1 MGLLAAALLL
11 PLLRRHLPLPRQ
23 LTSQQG
29 GDVLLLSSIHC
40 RFVGVQLRF
49 WMQGFI
55 VIAIFMGVGFHALS
69 TSFPRVL
76 SLLVDIL
83 LILLQ
88 LGLNCSSVIPITRD
102 NSYLLD
108 YGRAQLEPLPSS
120 SLYIVQ
126 GDLQENSILYL
137 QQCLHVRED
146 IDVVYLPYASYM
158 WYNHSQISL
167 YPKVHWPGIVY
178 HPLGS
183 ILHDRTGNA
192 FNLTFV
198 VDDLFSRREFLDA
211 NIDDR
216 RIFVTSWV
224 SGKDEPTDKYKLFP
238 IGLFNEVIVS
248 HSHHIQV
255 KPVHAIPTEEWAE
268 QAIQVL
274 QQFVMDRDF
283 PEGTWEHSMFIEM
296 EESQLVGKGDDMT
309 SSDTLSSCFRTSK
322 RWS

>member
-11 PLLRRHLPLPRQ
+11 PLLRRHLPLPCQ
-23 LTSQQG
+23 SADQQG
-29 GDVLLLSSIHC
+29 GDVSLLLLVNC

-55 VIAIFMGVGFHALS
+55 IIAIFLGVGFHALS
-69 TSFPRVL
+69 TSLHLPHIL
-76 SLLVDIL
+76 SLLVAGL

-88 LGLNCSSVIPITRD
+88 LGVNYSSVIPITRD
-102 NSYLLD
+102 NSYLMD

-167 YPKVHWPGIVY
+167 YPKVHWPGVVY

-192 FNLTFV
+192 FNLT
-198 VDDLFSRREFLDA
+198 
-211 NIDDR
+211 
-216 RIFVTSWV
+216 
-224 SGKDEPTDKYKLFP
+224 
-238 IGLFNEVIVS
+238 
-248 HSHHIQV
+248 
-255 KPVHAIPTEEWAE
+255 
-268 QAIQVL
+268 
-274 QQFVMDRDF
+274 
-283 PEGTWEHSMFIEM
+283 
-296 EESQLVGKGDDMT
+296 
-309 SSDTLSSCFRTSK
+309 
-322 RWS
+322 